1 MRLWHSDSILALT
14 LTLVFAAGCDSGAS
28 NPAAT
33 PPAGGVGAS
42 QRSDL
47 EGRVVLDGSSTVAP
61 IASAAVGEF
70 KKKYP
75 EIEIA
80 VGKHGT
86 TGGFQKFVAGEI
98 DIANA
103 SLPIEFNEIE
113 KCRSNKVQFIELAIG
128 FDGLTIVVNRKND
141 WLDTLTLEQVKTIF
155 SETNPPKKWKDVDPK
170 WPDTDIKALTPGASS
185 GTLKYF
191 KEVVV
196 GKDGGL
202 RSDVDTSEED
212 NVLVKGV
219 ADNENAIG
227 FFGVAYYLENQDKLK
242 AVKNVNPETKEAH
255 LPSNETI
262 GSGAYAPF
270 SRPLFMYVN
279 AKSANKAE
287 VRIFLDYILG
297 EGKKHVSDVGYVQLP
312 EELYERTQ
320 MRLDL
325 KKTGTSFHNAK
336 GEKQIGGLDKLY
348 TIENLAE

>member
-1 MRLWHSDSILALT
+1 MRRWNAFWATALV
-14 LTLVFAAGCDSGAS
+14 LVVGCVGCESGS
-28 NPAAT
+28 SEPSG
-33 PPAGGVGAS
+33 PAGSDGKKAAV
-42 QRSDL
+42 SDL

-75 EIEIA
+75 KIEIA

-103 SLPIEFNEIE
+103 SLPIEFAEVE
-113 KCRSNKVQFIELAIG
+113 KCRANKVQFLELAIG
-128 FDGLTIVVNRKND
+128 FDGLTIVVNKKND
-141 WLDTLTLEQVKTIF
+141 WMDQLTLDQIRTIF
-155 SETNPPKKWKDVDPK
+155 REENPPKKWKDIDPQ
-170 WPDTDIKALTPGASS
+170 WPDTDIKAFTPGASS
-185 GTLKYF
+185 GTLKFF

-202 RSDVDTSEED
+202 RTDVDTSEED

-227 FFGVAYYLENQDKLK
+227 FFGVAYFLENQDKLK
-242 AVKNVNPETKEAH
+242 AIKIVNPETNEAH
-255 LPSNETI
+255 LPSTETI
-262 GSGAYAPF
+262 GSGSYAPF
-270 SRPLFMYVN
+270 SRPLFFYVN
-279 AKSANKAE
+279 LKSAGKAE
-287 VRIFLDYILG
+287 VRMFLDYLLG
-297 EGKKHVSDVGYVQLP
+297 PGTKHVSDVGYVKLP
-312 EELYERTQ
+312 DALYEQSR

-325 KKTGTSFHNAK
+325 KKTGTSFHNAQ

-348 TIENLAE
+348 SIENLAE